1 VTLVIERSRAVRFFI
16 ARLGDYRRSAFQTHQ
31 AIKPTSTQGISDR
44 TTSSTDKKTWAE
56 KAVRLVSAFAS
67 SVM

>member
-1 VTLVIERSRAVRFFI
+1 MTLVIERSRAVRFFI
-16 ARLGDYRRSAFQTHQ
+16 GCLDDYRRSAFQIHQ
-31 AIKPTSTQGISDR
+31 AIKPTSTQGSSDR
-44 TTSSTDKKTWAE
+44 QTSSRDKKTRAE